1 MHSSV
6 AKLPAS
12 PEEQAAEA
20 LDQGDLR
27 STLTLLMECY
37 GDEIY
42 RHCRQ
47 VLGGDDLAAD
57 VHQTVF
63 VQAYRDLAR
72 FGGRSSFRTWL
83 YAIARNRCLD
93 ALKMHKRRRWRFL
106 LGKAISDRPDPAPDV
121 RDRLQTRSEA
131 QAVDR
136 ALESLKPEVRIA
148 VLLRYREELSYE
160 EMAEVCGER
169 AATLQARVKRALP
182 KLKQALRK
190 AGGER

>member
-6 AKLPAS
+6 AKFPAS
-12 PEEQAAEA
+12 PEEEAAKA
-20 LDQGDLR
+20 LHDGDLR
-27 STLTLLMECY
+27 HTLTLLMETY

-47 VLGGDDLAAD
+47 VVGNDDLAGD

-93 ALKMHKRRRWRFL
+93 ALKMQRRRRWRFMQ
-106 LGKAISDRPDPAPDV
+106 GPPDDRPDPSPDV
-121 RDRLQTRSEA
+121 RERLQSRSEA
-131 QAVDR
+131 QAIDV
-136 ALESLKPEVRIA
+136 ALESLQPEVRIA
-148 VLLRYREELSYE
+148 VLLRFREDMSFE

-169 AATLQARVKRALP
+169 AATLQARVSRALP
-182 KLKQALRK
+182 KLKQALGK
-190 AGGER
+190 AGGEL